1 MIFQPKK
8 TKFKKTRKGK
18 LPRHSYKSNNLQ
30 FGHIG
35 LKVIESGLIT
45 SKQLESARQAISRKI
60 KRDGKIWIRIFPS
73 ISVTSKP
80 AAVRMGKGK
89 GAVSHWVS
97 KVGSGTIVFE
107 ICGVSHYLSKIA
119 LKTGSAKLPVKTK
132 VIYF

>member
-1 MIFQPKK
+1 MLFQPRK
-8 TKFKKTRKGK
+8 TKFKKTKKGK
-18 LPRHSYKSNNLQ
+18 LSKFNFKSNKLQ

-45 SKQLESARQAISRKI
+45 SKQIESARQAINRKI
-60 KRDGKIWIRIFPS
+60 KRKGKVWIRIFPS

-97 KVGSGTIVFE
+97 KVGSGTVIFE
-107 ICGVSHYLSKIA
+107 MCGVSNYLSKSA
-119 LKTGSAKLPVKTK
+119 LRTGSAKLPVKTK
-132 VIYF
+132 IIY